1 MAVKLIQNQDEIW
14 KVLDLFI
21 QVFSEPPYEE
31 VWTKDLAF
39 KRLSEIY
46 QRGKDFCLYVE
57 ENSQVIGLIFCQT
70 QTWQDG
76 VHIMIEDTVVD
87 SNQRNKG
94 VGALLIKKLEEIAKE
109 KNIAS
114 IDLLSNT
121 KSKAIDFWKKQG
133 YEANGYIQFMKRVDG
148 TKF

>member
-1 MAVKLIQNQDEIW
+1 MEVKSIQNQNEIN

-31 VWTKDLAF
+31 VWARELAF
-39 KRLSEIY
+39 KRLSEIHE
-46 QRGKDFCLYVE
+46 RGKDFCLYVE
-57 ENSQVIGLIFCQT
+57 ENERIIGLIFCQT

-76 VHIMIEDTVVD
+76 IHIIIEDMVVD

-94 VGALLIKKLEEIAKE
+94 VGALLVKKLEKIAK
-109 KNIAS
+109 KKGIAS

-121 KSKAIDFWKKQG
+121 RSKAIYFWKKQG
-133 YEANGYIQFMKRVDG
+133 YETNGYVQFMKRLDG
-148 TKF
+148 IKF